1 MNTENQAACRLIRL
15 PQIIE
20 ITGMK
25 KASIYLWMKE
35 GRFPKPIRIGARS
48 VGWVEKE
55 VGDWVRERINARDAQ
70 MNRGAK

>member
-25 KASIYLWMKE
+25 KASIYLWMSE
-35 GRFPKPIRIGARS
+35 NRFPKPIRIGARS
-48 VGWVEKE
+48 VGWVESE
-55 VGDWVRERINARDAQ
+55 ISAWIRARIAARDEQA
-70 MNRGAK
+70 GGGK